1 MKEGVEFEVVETYVL
16 DGQRRYRL
24 RLKGTNIIVN
34 VAADTI
40 EEAGE
45 KAVKLLEKAKI
56 LDALRRPGEAP
67 S

>member
-1 MKEGVEFEVVETYVL
+1 MEFEVVETYVL

-24 RLKGTNIIVN
+24 RVKGTNIVVN
-34 VAADTI
+34 VAADTV

-56 LDALRRPGEAP
+56 LEALRRRSGESP